1 MPEEDALVCLQETTD
16 RVHIGLKHFRNESLD
31 WISFWPSHDRAD
43 YVIPIGNERWKEL
56 SALAQSLK
64 KARRESLGSI
74 EKSRKE
80 LLSFLPLLDSL
91 DRLAPDLPPP
101 LPRIAGW
108 KEQKQ
113 KLIAA
118 MRKIRMPEDKIEAI
132 LKAEEKRDFRKSP
145 QQLRTILDHAIER
158 LETARHRHIASLIG
172 AIHANAVA
180 RFNASYKRAKPY
192 DAEGT
197 RTWCRTNRGMLLDG
211 EKVIWQLLRDGKP
224 KKASAEAAKLRKKA
238 EASLKSGAELAA
250 SVAVR
255 RRQTGSGAPEN
266 IAALWVAE
274 VVRGLLRAIAL
285 GYVAESALAWGEKME
300 ATQEWMKAA
309 QKLPFD
315 GLDSPPAIPVSKFKK
330 RKTGQDYT
338 IAGVVTG
345 VSITH
350 RAGKAVSAV
359 KIATD
364 KDNQIT
370 AALSHIKLDSGGMVP
385 GAVVRLTGTWTDPI
399 KWHPGGPALVVKR
412 LNYSELSQ
420 KGWRDWV
427 TGAIRNTYAP
437 IAHGLAA
444 IWSWEP
450 GTNGAGNPLYYGV
463 WYEE

>member
-1 MPEEDALVCLQETTD
+1 MPKEDALVCLQETTE
-16 RVHIGLKHFRNESLD
+16 RIHTGLKHFRNESLN
-31 WISFWPSHDRAD
+31 WISFRPLHDRAD
-43 YVIPIGNERWKEL
+43 YVVPIGKGDWREL
-56 SALAQSLK
+56 SVLAKSGK
-64 KARRESLGSI
+64 KARQESLSSI

-80 LLSFLPLLDSL
+80 LLGFLPLLDRL

-101 LPRIAGW
+101 LPRLAGW

-118 MRKIRMPEDKIEAI
+118 MRKKRMPQGKIDAI
-132 LKAEEKRDFRKSP
+132 LKAEEKRDLRKSP
-145 QQLRTILDHAIER
+145 QQLRKMLDHAIER
-158 LETARHRHIASLIG
+158 LETARHHHLASLMG
-172 AIHANAVA
+172 TIHADAVA

-197 RTWCRTNRGMLLDG
+197 RAWCRTNRGMLLDG

-238 EASLKSGAELAA
+238 EASLKSGTKLAA
-250 SVAVR
+250 SVAIR
-255 RRQTGSGAPEN
+255 RRQTGSGALEN

-285 GYVAESALAWGEKME
+285 GYIAESALVWGEKME

-309 QKLPFD
+309 RKLPFD
-315 GLDSPPAIPVSKFKK
+315 GFDSPSAIPVREFKK

-350 RAGKAVSAV
+350 RAGKAVSAM
-359 KIATD
+359 KIASD

-385 GAVVRLTGTWTDPI
+385 GAVVRLTGTWTSPI
-399 KWHPGGPALVVKR
+399 KWLPGGPALVVKR
-412 LNYSELSQ
+412 LNYGELSQ

-427 TGAIRNTYAP
+427 TGAIRNVYAP
-437 IAHGLAA
+437 IPHGLSA

-450 GTNGAGNPLYYGV
+450 GPNGAGNPLYYGV
-463 WYEE
+463 WYED